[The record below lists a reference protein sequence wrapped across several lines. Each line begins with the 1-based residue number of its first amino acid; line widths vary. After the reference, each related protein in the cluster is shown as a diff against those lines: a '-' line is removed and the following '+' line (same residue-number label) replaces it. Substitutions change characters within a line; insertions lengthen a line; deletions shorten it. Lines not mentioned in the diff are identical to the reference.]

1 MPLCPKRNLS
11 RVRALPPGTSKEK
24 PMGEKITEIRKT
36 TVTRPSPPVE
46 PDTVIEVEVDEGD
59 AVTETKTT
67 TIKTDD

>member
-1 MPLCPKRNLS
+1 
-11 RVRALPPGTSKEK
+11 
-24 PMGEKITEIRKT
+24 MGEKITEIRKT